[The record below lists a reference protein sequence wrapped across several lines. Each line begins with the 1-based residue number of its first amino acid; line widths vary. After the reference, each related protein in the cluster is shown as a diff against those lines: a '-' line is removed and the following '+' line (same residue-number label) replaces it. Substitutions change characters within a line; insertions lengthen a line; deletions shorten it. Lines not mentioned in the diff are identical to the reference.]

1 MSEERREITFVIDE
15 PPYSDTNY
23 RAYLKPMTY
32 SDRDGKVEGM
42 VEYGLGETEMEAIS
56 RAATHMDQDNTLRD
70 VARLGVDLGDRD
82 GMLFRTALRAFA
94 HSRHE
99 PYTPENLQFVREEV
113 STEFPEMDRNDIDSF
128 LRLFRTSLT
137 IEDADWLRLVE
148 QRLLNTYRTQMA
160 LVHDE

>member
-15 PPYSDTNY
+15 PPYSDANY

-32 SDRDGKVEGM
+32 SDRDGKIE
-42 VEYGLGETEMEAIS
+42 GLGETEMEAIS

-70 VARLGVDLGDRD
+70 VARLGIRLGDTD
-82 GMLFRTALRAFA
+82 GMLFRTTLRAFA
-94 HSRHE
+94 QSRHE
-99 PYTPENLQFVREEV
+99 PYTPENLQFVREEL
-113 STEFPEMDRNDIDSF
+113 STEFPERDRDAIDSF

-137 IEDADWLRLVE
+137 IEDADWLRVVE
-148 QRLLNTYRTQMA
+148 QRLLNTYRTQMV